1 VINKIVDSVA
11 EAVRGIGDGAT
22 ILISGFGTAG
32 TPDKLIE
39 GLNETKATDLTI
51 ICNNAGTGTVG
62 LADILQ
68 QKRVRKIICS
78 FPRQAGSLAFNELY
92 RSGQIELE
100 LVPQGT
106 LAERIR
112 AAGAGI
118 GGFYTRTA
126 AGTPLAQGK
135 EVRVINGEEYVFETP
150 LHADFALVKAYLA
163 DRWGNLVYR
172 KTGRNFGPIM
182 ATAGKTTIVEVEDT
196 VDLGALD
203 PETIVTPG
211 VFVDRVVKVG
221 RYTPHM

>member
-1 VINKIVDSVA
+1 MINKIVDSVA